1 MKLLLFV
8 STAVPSQRK
17 QSPWRNHAHH
27 RTVSNASARDPYPL
41 LLAGHDQLARR
52 HEQRADT
59 SNTNEAIV
67 THMPKLIGSARASPD
82 ASACGNYKLELAAS
96 ALDTRRRQGG
106 RIALAAT
113 RDELGEVGEGGWGVA
128 GEWSLPIHA
137 AGAQGRLAAGVAP
150 VSSAAAAVLVVFGI
164 CETTQ
169 RQRRNP
175 SGTSTEPRAPNATRA
190 WGERGRGAAA
200 ASFVSP
206 PSRGS
211 WRGALSRRA
220 EVAPSIPCEPPPR
233 PPPPPAAARRAAPR
247 PSETS
252 GAAGDGSGRFCAGIS
267 RQGPRAHGLPPVAAA
282 AFPR

>member
-8 STAVPSQRK
+8 ATAVPSQRK

-113 RDELGEVGEGGWGVA
+113 RDELGEVGEGGGWQESGA
-128 GEWSLPIHA
+128 YPPMLPALMDDSLP
-137 AGAQGRLAAGVAP
+137 
-150 VSSAAAAVLVVFGI
+150 VSLPSPPPPPPSSS
-164 CETTQ
+164 
-169 RQRRNP
+169 P
-175 SGTSTEPRAPNATRA
+175 SGSAKPPRDKDETPQAHPRTQGTERDACV
-190 WGERGRGAAA
+190 ERGRGAA

-211 WRGALSRRA
+211 WCGALSRRA
-220 EVAPSIPCEPPPR
+220 EVPPSIPCEPPPR
-233 PPPPPAAARRAAPR
+233 PPSPPAAARRASPR
-247 PSETS
+247 PSESS
-252 GAAGDGSGRFCAGIS
+252 GAGDGSGRFCAGIS
-267 RQGPRAHGLPPVAAA
+267 RQGPRAHGLPPAAAA